1 MVKDAD
7 IIGPA
12 WTSNRDPR
20 ITRVGKVLRKTALDE
35 LPELI
40 NIWKGE
46 MSFVGPRALAQPEH
60 DDLVNKIPNFADRL
74 QVRPGLTGLSQLYN
88 TDNDDHR
95 KLQYDREYIERMS
108 LILDVKLILLSI
120 RHTLLGSWDKRSVKK
135 GRPSNDV
142 HMGFDNLPSPPEMNE
157 GGFARAIHEQTRIED
172 DPNT

>member
-12 WTSNRDPR
+12 WTSNGDPR

-46 MSFVGPRALAQPEH
+46 MSFVGPRALAQQEH
-60 DDLVNKIPNFADRL
+60 DDLANRIPNFADRL

-120 RHTLLGSWDKRSVKK
+120 RHTLLGSWDKRSVNK
-135 GRPSNDV
+135 GHPGNDV
-142 HMGFDNLPSPPEMNE
+142 YMGFDNLPSPPKMNE
-157 GGFARAIHEQTRIED
+157 KSFAPAIHEQIRIED